1 VAACRVIRRRNHAD
15 GGNMS
20 KLFCNLFLAVLFAA
34 TIGRIGLAN
43 AADGCGPGC
52 HSTERGGC
60 VVDGWGTRAP
70 VWNECPAGARPHPPC
85 GAGYVWRP
93 RFLACFEK

>member
-1 VAACRVIRRRNHAD
+1 VIGCRVIRRRNHAD

-20 KLFCNLFLAVLFAA
+20 KLFVAVLFAA
-34 TIGRIGLAN
+34 GVACSGPAN

-52 HSTERGGC
+52 HSAELGGC
-60 VVDGWGTRAP
+60 VVDGWGAGAP
-70 VWNECPAGARPHPPC
+70 IRNECPAGARPRPPC
-85 GAGYVWRP
+85 GAGYVWRK